1 MILYHINQLSSLQ
14 VGDVI
19 TPCFGGSS
27 DQCENL
33 LIRHAA
39 RKLFPDGLANFG
51 ARILLPIMSDGALR
65 CQLTEW
71 IFEYVRLSRFD
82 HLPSRFT
89 SLYASMTIQDS
100 VSWISQV
107 EADASK
113 LQLLEIETDS
123 AYIADAHLLDQD
135 TASSPALSV
144 SPALH
149 LQEPSQRQDQSW
161 PFPAQLVASALR
173 YWESMVCMPRA
184 EGVQRRNPDYVD
196 RIHTFSK
203 PEVLLPLPV
212 RVVGVVPRSEWEHFL
227 R

>member
-27 DQCENL
+27 DYCENL

-51 ARILLPIMSDGALR
+51 ARILLPITSGEALR

-71 IFEYVRLSRFD
+71 IFEYVRLSKFD

-89 SLYASMTIQDS
+89 SLYASMSIKDS
-100 VSWISQV
+100 VTWISQV
-107 EADASK
+107 EADVSK
-113 LQLLEIETDS
+113 LQLLEIETDI
-123 AYIADAHLLDQD
+123 AYIADAHLLDHN
-135 TASSPALSV
+135 TASSPAHSA
-144 SPALH
+144 SPVLH
-149 LQEPSQRQDQSW
+149 PQEPLQRQDQSW
-161 PFPAQLVASALR
+161 TFPAQLVASALR
-173 YWESMVCMPRA
+173 YWESIVCMPQA
-184 EGVQRRNPDYVD
+184 EDARRLRPDCVD
-196 RIHTFSK
+196 LANTFSK

-212 RVVGVVPRSEWEHFL
+212 RVVGVVPRSKWENYL